1 MKLTRVQIKYIL
13 LIYELHLKGYVR
25 SCDLAKIMDVTTPC
39 VHRLLEQLIEKDM
52 VTKKKYAKV
61 SLTEAGN
68 IAALEYYPAYSTFR
82 HFFEKSLG
90 SDGNDAIKASL
101 ALVSE
106 LEPTAIRSMCES
118 IIARE
123 IAADTAAG

>member
-1 MKLTRVQIKYIL
+1 MNLTRVQTKYLL

-39 VHRLLEQLIEKDM
+39 VHRLLEQLIEKNM

-82 HFFEKSLG
+82 NFFEKSLN
-90 SDGNDAIKASL
+90 SDRNDAIKASL

-106 LEPTAIRSMCES
+106 LEPAVIRSMCEN
-118 IIARE
+118 IAERQLTSD
-123 IAADTAAG
+123 AAAG

>member
-1 MKLTRVQIKYIL
+1 MKLTRVQIKYML

-39 VHRLLEQLIEKDM
+39 VHRLLEQLIEKNM
-52 VTKKKYAKV
+52 VIKKKYAKV
-61 SLTEAGN
+61 SLTESGN
-68 IAALEYYPAYSTFR
+68 IAALEYYPAYVTFKN
-82 HFFEKSLG
+82 FFENTLG

-106 LEPTAIRSMCES
+106 LDPTAIRSMCENIAEYK
-118 IIARE
+118 IIT
-123 IAADTAAG
+123 DTAAG

>member
-1 MKLTRVQIKYIL
+1 MKLTRVQLKYLL
-13 LIYELHLKGYVR
+13 LIYELRLKGYVR

-52 VTKKKYAKV
+52 VIKKKYAKV
-61 SLTEAGN
+61 SLTDAGN

-82 HFFEKSLG
+82 NFFEKRLG
-90 SDGNDAIKASL
+90 SCGNDAIKASL

-106 LEPTAIRSMCES
+106 LQPTAIRSMCES
-118 IIARE
+118 IIE
-123 IAADTAAG
+123 HEFTTDIAAG